1 MIRLLMADDH
11 PIVREGLKQILS
23 KYDDIVV
30 AGEAETCMEVLKKVR
45 QHDYDLVLLDINM
58 PDGIGLD
65 ILEEMKSIHPKLPV
79 LILSAYPEE
88 QYAICALKSG
98 ASGYVVKKSAPRELI
113 TAIRQV
119 AQGKK
124 YVSST
129 LAQRMADYVGTNKDI
144 MAHERLSNRE
154 SQVMRMIA
162 SGKTITEI
170 SRELSLSVTTVSTYR
185 NRVLEKMGMQKNA
198 EIISY
203 AVKQGLVHHALPE
216 YTL

>member
-1 MIRLLMADDH
+1 MIKLLMADDH

-23 KYDDIVV
+23 KYEDIAV

-65 ILEEMKSIHPKLPV
+65 ILEEMKSRHPKLPV

-119 AQGKK
+119 SQGKK
-124 YVSST
+124 YVSSA

-185 NRVLEKMGMQKNA
+185 TRVLEKMEMQKNA

-203 AVKQGLVHHALPE
+203 AVKQGLVHHAQPE